1 MCLIQSDHRLTRSIN
16 PIQSASSSVL
26 NDSSANFRQREA
38 HTICIVTD
46 SYLSNDAWMPIMGR
60 NIWVVMIFSM
70 QPLLLQDLARNRV
83 MDISKESVTSI
94 EIPQDSCTWIIV
106 FGHVT

>member
-1 MCLIQSDHRLTRSIN
+1 
-16 PIQSASSSVL
+16 
-26 NDSSANFRQREA
+26 
-38 HTICIVTD
+38 
-46 SYLSNDAWMPIMGR
+46 MGR

-94 EIPQDSCTWIIV
+94 EIPQDSCTWKIV
-106 FGHVT
+106 FGPVTQDWTECYPNAEEYIDENAEMNVDTAPITVFKDASHAFCLDTRRSVISI